1 MAPRTAGAWVGAQAE
16 AIGVERV
23 LSIQLPLHKINCR
36 RPAAAPTPSASPHS
50 LLAWPPDPQRIVCS
64 HCKFEIIYNLAQ
76 LRSATGAHAT
86 CRLTPWPQGE
96 SWVQDREGFT
106 GEVEW
111 SRCRLYGSFASQLQF
126 IDFPS
131 STSSRNTKE
140 RAINFHLFCRQ
151 RGRRSRVQGSTK
163 EAAQAT
169 VMATV
174 TATGATTLAGCSGK
188 HIAHSQT
195 FGTLPRSRVTRHGIS
210 SGFWLK
216 SGCLFMLTLSPFL
229 SFSLFLFLL
238 PNFFLPIHC
247 LYRNWVDCFWNAAFF
262 ALLLQMMVMAMA
274 DDERFTRA
282 CRRRRRS
289 FCHCFSSCACNFL
302 HYSAVH
308 CALRTPHPRFVV

>member
-1 MAPRTAGAWVGAQAE
+1 MLLAG
-16 AIGVERV
+16 
-23 LSIQLPLHKINCR
+23 
-36 RPAAAPTPSASPHS
+36 S
-50 LLAWPPDPQRIVCS
+50 LLGPKERAGYQIGKGSRVKWS
-64 HCKFEIIYNLAQ
+64 
-76 LRSATGAHAT
+76 
-86 CRLTPWPQGE
+86 
-96 SWVQDREGFT
+96 
-106 GEVEW
+106 EVEW

-229 SFSLFLFLL
+229 SLSLSLFVAQLLFTHPLFVQKLGRLLLECRLFCALAPDDGDGHGWWWAVYQSLSETETKLL
-238 PNFFLPIHC
+238 PLFQ
-247 LYRNWVDCFWNAAFF
+247 
-262 ALLLQMMVMAMA
+262 LLCM
-274 DDERFTRA
+274 
-282 CRRRRRS
+282 
-289 FCHCFSSCACNFL
+289 
-302 HYSAVH
+302 
-308 CALRTPHPRFVV
+308 

>member
-1 MAPRTAGAWVGAQAE
+1 MAPRTAAAWVGAEAE

-36 RPAAAPTPSASPHS
+36 RPAPAPSTSLSSS
-50 LLAWPPDPQRIVCS
+50 LLPWPPDPQRIVCS

-86 CRLTPWPQGE
+86 CRHTPWPQGE
-96 SWVQDREGFT
+96 RWVQDREGFT

-131 STSSRNTKE
+131 SKSSRNTKE

-151 RGRRSRVQGSTK
+151 RGRRSRMQSSTK
-163 EAAQAT
+163 AEAQAT
-169 VMATV
+169 VMA

-216 SGCLFMLTLSPFL
+216 SGCLFLLSHSLYLSLSLTLSLL
-229 SFSLFLFLL
+229 S
-238 PNFFLPIHC
+238 NYFLPIHC
-247 LYRNWVDCFWNAAFF
+247 LYRNWVDCLWNAAFF
-262 ALLLQMMVMAMA
+262 ALLLQMMMMAMA
-274 DDERFTRA
+274 DDERFAKA
-282 CRRRRRS
+282 CRRWRRS
-289 FCHCFSSCACNFL
+289 FCHCFRSCACNFL
-302 HYSAVH
+302 HCSAVH
-308 CALRTPHPRFVV
+308 CAL